1 MHAAK
6 RAASATGTRVSAA
19 PAAAASCPRR
29 PVWAARIHAC
39 GSDAWRAVHAGT
51 RRRRP
56 TRHRR
61 TRCARLTMRDQD
73 MLLDALGVPA
83 HVQLRHA
90 AANRS
95 SNQSTSEAPRRSRR
109 LDNGPTSA
117 PGPGPTAHAAT
128 CPHRRTPRPA
138 RIGCWLAHPRE
149 RIELGA
155 RDVLGGLLPAPR
167 EAVHVELPHG
177 VPSSAMRQHGR
188 AEAPPDPTGEARA
201 RRRPRGGGRPPA
213 LWSRGCRP

>member
-1 MHAAK
+1 MTLSDRHI
-6 RAASATGTRVSAA
+6 RASHRRSRTAQSCGCTRRSARRRWQARAYPPHLPQQRAV
-19 PAAAASCPRR
+19 PRR
-29 PVWAARIHAC
+29 PVWDARIHAC
-39 GSDAWRAVHAGT
+39 DSDAWRAVHAGT
-51 RRRRP
+51 RRRGP

-73 MLLDALGVPA
+73 MLLDALAVPV

-128 CPHRRTPRPA
+128 CPHRRTLRPA
-138 RIGCWLAHPRE
+138 HI
-149 RIELGA
+149 GA
-155 RDVLGGLLPAPR
+155 RRDLPASAAGWRTR
-167 EAVHVELPHG
+167 ENAS
-177 VPSSAMRQHGR
+177 SSARV
-188 AEAPPDPTGEARA
+188 T
-201 RRRPRGGGRPPA
+201 
-213 LWSRGCRP
+213 C